1 MMCATK
7 DACGPALK
15 AASLIWKQRSCKYT
29 VYIYIYTYVHTYLY
43 TRVISKN
50 NPNPRWC
57 IQLLHFHVPLCH
69 PHFVVRL
76 FASTARSRESAADT
90 ASDSCPLRI
99 AASQNQR
106 VSKLLQEDESS
117 HPVKFHQIPRI
128 YQAAGWWIIAI
139 LVGFPIPKHPKAAF
153 IQTKGRLSSL
163 VCEVDANL

>member
-1 MMCATK
+1 MTSSFSTK
-7 DACGPALK
+7 PSAQVHRRKKRPDAIYRLRSNINFEVFWRMVWWCVQLRTPAALK

-43 TRVISKN
+43 TRVISKH

-57 IQLLHFHVPLCH
+57 IQLLHFPVPLCH

-106 VSKLLQEDESS
+106 LSKLLMEDESS
-117 HPVKFHQIPRI
+117 HLVKFH
-128 YQAAGWWIIAI
+128 
-139 LVGFPIPKHPKAAF
+139 
-153 IQTKGRLSSL
+153 
-163 VCEVDANL
+163 